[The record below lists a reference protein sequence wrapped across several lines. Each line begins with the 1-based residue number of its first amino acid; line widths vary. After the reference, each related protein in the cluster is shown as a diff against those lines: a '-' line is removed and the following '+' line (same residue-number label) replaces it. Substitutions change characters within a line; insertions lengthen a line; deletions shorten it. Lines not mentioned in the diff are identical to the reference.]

1 MRYLQLAALTLLC
14 TVVMSMC
21 LMVNR
26 APTDEPWKSPF
37 PRRIPG
43 ALPPEFERHLLEFRE
58 REGSDAPM
66 PSSGSPEPTVPR
78 DLPPALEQL
87 RLLELGVRN
96 MILY

>member
-1 MRYLQLAALTLLC
+1 
-14 TVVMSMC
+14 
-21 LMVNR
+21 
-26 APTDEPWKSPF
+26 
-37 PRRIPG
+37 
-43 ALPPEFERHLLEFRE
+43 
-58 REGSDAPM
+58 M